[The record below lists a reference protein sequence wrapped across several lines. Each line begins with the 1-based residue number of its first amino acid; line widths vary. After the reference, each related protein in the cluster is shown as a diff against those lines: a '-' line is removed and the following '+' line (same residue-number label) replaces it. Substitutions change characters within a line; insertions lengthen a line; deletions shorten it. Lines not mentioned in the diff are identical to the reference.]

1 MDFIKKPQLSDIYY
15 FCSKLLANEEPSDE
29 TLDIVQSN
37 IINSSQHDENYEV
50 PYTTL
55 QVGKIEGGVAVNIV
69 PSSSSFLTINSMIDI
84 SDGLLGDLNHICE
97 ESKLAAEVYL
107 EAMPIIG
114 NYKNALTWGDDYQ
127 LCFTL
132 KATKV
137 EQLYKIAKTHKIKIS
152 EIGKVKKGKGIS
164 VLSKG
169 KKITIKKAGYNH
181 FNG

>member
-1 MDFIKKPQLSDIYY
+1 M
-15 FCSKLLANEEPSDE
+15 
-29 TLDIVQSN
+29 
-37 IINSSQHDENYEV
+37 
-50 PYTTL
+50 
-55 QVGKIEGGVAVNIV
+55 
-69 PSSSSFLTINSMIDI
+69 
-84 SDGLLGDLNHICE
+84 
-97 ESKLAAEVYL
+97 
-107 EAMPIIG
+107 
-114 NYKNALTWGDDYQ
+114 Q

-137 EQLYKIAKTHKIKIS
+137 EQLYKIAKTNKIKIS